1 MENKNKKIH
10 IRFDNK
16 KKEIEYISEY
26 EDFIE
31 KIKEIFNLP
40 QNIKIYLFNIDFE
53 NEKISI
59 ENQEDYESCEYD
71 HKGNLFFEVEI
82 KLENLFVNNEKE
94 NKSNNNN
101 EKENKSNN
109 NNENISKNNY
119 INNNNT
125 FKNSF
130 YDVNKEIIDIDSI
143 ENELKKEIKLEINSK
158 FDKLHEQLKEY
169 INIKLNEI
177 NDNIDQKFE
186 NINCIL
192 NTLSKNDNSILT
204 ENSDKTLNFQKT
216 KSDSFSILNFP
227 KNINHSFSTNKI
239 NTSSISN
246 KSIPKASNFLC
257 EIILEKKQYNFNTNE
272 LKNQF
277 INVKIKNKSNRI
289 LPKGCILSSEDDKDI
304 KIYHEINQYI
314 KVNEEI
320 SFPCEII
327 FNEIQENK
335 IISTKLKISHNNK
348 NYSFKYNNSNVYF
361 MIVKGNNNKIELNN
375 RLTIGLMKD
384 LMINKSRKNIFK
396 FETIKQNKRKNKNNC
411 IKLDKFNYNSIE
423 DNVKYKERKY

>member
-1 MENKNKKIH
+1 MDNKNKKIH
-10 IRFDNK
+10 ICFDNE

-40 QNIKIYLFNIDFE
+40 KNIKIYLFNIDFE

-71 HKGNLFFEVEI
+71 YKGNLFFEVEI

-101 EKENKSNN
+101 E
-109 NNENISKNNY
+109 NISKNNFV
-119 INNNNT
+119 NNNT

-130 YDVNKEIIDIDSI
+130 SDFNKEIIDIDSI

-239 NTSSISN
+239 NTSNISN

-289 LPKGCILSSEDDKDI
+289 LPKGCILSSDGDKDI

-348 NYSFKYNNSNVYF
+348 NYSFKYNNSNLYF
-361 MIVKGNNNKIELNN
+361 MIVKGNNKIEFNN

-384 LMINKSRKNIFK
+384 LMINKSRKNIIK
-396 FETIKQNKRKNKNNC
+396 FETTKQNKRKNKNNC

>member
-10 IRFDNK
+10 IRFDNE

-71 HKGNLFFEVEI
+71 YKGNLFFEVEI

-239 NTSSISN
+239 NTSNISN
-246 KSIPKASNFLC
+246 NSIPKASHFLC
-257 EIILEKKQYNFNTNE
+257 EIILEKKQYKFNTNE

-320 SFPCEII
+320 AFPCEII
-327 FNEIQENK
+327 FNKIKESK
-335 IISTKLKISHNNK
+335 IISTKLKIYHNNK
-348 NYSFKYNNSNVYF
+348 NYSFKYNNSIIYF
-361 MIVKGNNNKIELNN
+361 MIVKEKNNKIELNN
-375 RLTIGLMKD
+375 ILNIGLMKD
-384 LMINKSRKNIFK
+384 LTINKSRKNIFK

>member
-1 MENKNKKIH
+1 MDNKNKKIH
-10 IRFDNK
+10 ICFDNE

-71 HKGNLFFEVEI
+71 YKGNLFFEVEI

-109 NNENISKNNY
+109 NNENISKNNFV
-119 INNNNT
+119 NNNT

-130 YDVNKEIIDIDSI
+130 SDFNKEIIDIDSI

-246 KSIPKASNFLC
+246 KSKASNFLC

-289 LPKGCILSSEDDKDI
+289 LPKGCILSSDGDKDI

-348 NYSFKYNNSNVYF
+348 NYSFKYNNSNLYF
-361 MIVKGNNNKIELNN
+361 MIVKGNNNKIEFNN

>member
-1 MENKNKKIH
+1 MDNKNKKIH
-10 IRFDNK
+10 ICFDNE

-40 QNIKIYLFNIDFE
+40 KNIKIYLFNIDFE

-71 HKGNLFFEVEI
+71 YKGNLFFEVEI

-109 NNENISKNNY
+109 NNENISKNNFV
-119 INNNNT
+119 NNNT

-130 YDVNKEIIDIDSI
+130 SDFNKEIIDIDSI

-239 NTSSISN
+239 NTSNISN

-289 LPKGCILSSEDDKDI
+289 LPKGCILSSDGDKDI

-348 NYSFKYNNSNVYF
+348 NYSFKYNNSNLYF
-361 MIVKGNNNKIELNN
+361 MIVKGNNNKIEFNN

-384 LMINKSRKNIFK
+384 LMINKSR
-396 FETIKQNKRKNKNNC
+396 
-411 IKLDKFNYNSIE
+411 LDKFNYNSIE